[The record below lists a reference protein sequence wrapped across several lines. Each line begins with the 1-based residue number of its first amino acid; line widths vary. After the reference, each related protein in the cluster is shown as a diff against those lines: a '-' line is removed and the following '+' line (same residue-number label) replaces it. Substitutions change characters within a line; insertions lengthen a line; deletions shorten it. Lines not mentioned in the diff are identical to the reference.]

1 MRQLVKAVIY
11 AIMGMIIVYFGTPLL
26 WLITSSID
34 PLASPMFRI
43 PEEITLKWFADMFEP
58 VGGRYAEVIP
68 FMWIIN
74 SLIISTS
81 TATLTTAL
89 SIIGGYSLSRYRFKG
104 QEALLRTFI
113 VLRLM
118 PEMVIAI
125 PIVVMFSTLRLL
137 NTYHGV
143 ILALT
148 GLILPFTLLIA
159 EGYIRGL
166 PTEYEEAALVDGC
179 SRFSAFIR
187 VTLPMALP
195 GIATIWLL
203 SFVTAWG
210 SFLIPLVTL
219 RSSYLWTASI
229 GIYYWFGAYGRV
241 EYGRISAFSIIYSIP
256 TIIVFLVIRKYLARG
271 IAGLVTR

>member
-1 MRQLVKAVIY
+1 
-11 AIMGMIIVYFGTPLL
+11 MGMVVVYFGTPLL
-26 WLITSSID
+26 WLITSSVD
-34 PLASPMFRI
+34 PLASPTFRI
-43 PEEITLKWFADMFEP
+43 PEEITLRWFVDMFKP

-68 FMWIIN
+68 FMWILN
-74 SLIISTS
+74 SLTVSTL
-81 TATLTTAL
+81 TATLTTVL
-89 SIIGGYSLSRYRFKG
+89 SIMGGYSLSRYRFRL

-118 PEMVIAI
+118 PEMVIAV
-125 PIVVMFSTLRLL
+125 PIVIMFSVLGLL

-143 ILALT
+143 VLALT
-148 GLILPFTLLIA
+148 GLMLPFTLLIA
-159 EGYIRGL
+159 EGYIRSL
-166 PTEYEEAALVDGC
+166 PIEYEEAALVDGC

-241 EYGRISAFSIIYSIP
+241 EYGRISAFSIVYSIP
-256 TIIVFLVIRKYLARG
+256 TVIVFLAIRRYLAKG